1 MNMAIKC
8 IPTGLILVI
17 CSLFLTGIA
26 GAATPISTIQ
36 AGNTVFIGEQGL
48 DITAAMGGDT
58 ILGWWAS
65 GAAVSSTSP
74 DYTVTVANPAS
85 FSVYPS
91 DFASHTGNWYH
102 MSSLTT
108 VGGTAFSVADPTL
121 AIQVEDTTVNVDVTN
136 KWVPTDDALRF
147 RIDTNLYMLT
157 QRTSVASAPITIKVQ
172 SPDGGVFTSL
182 VNQPGS
188 STSLVD
194 YAVTSTPQYTPTIW
208 NTSNRGIY
216 PPGTYTIWAECNV
229 NSMKDNYGQTGK
241 TISSQVSLLNQDKN
255 PLISNGGYVTNPTTA
270 VTTAYTRTTAI
281 TTAPATTVIT
291 TTTTAAPT
299 TELTTAAPATLSE
312 TVAIQ
317 TSAPIPA
324 HTTMSPGFG
333 PACAL
338 LAILAGIVLLT
349 KKN

>member
-8 IPTGLILVI
+8 IPAGLILAL
-17 CSLFLTGIA
+17 CCLFITGTA

-85 FSVYPS
+85 FSLYPS

-108 VGGTAFSVADPTL
+108 VGGTAFSVADPN
-121 AIQVEDTTVNVDVTN
+121 IGIRVEDTTVNVDVTD

-147 RIDTNLYMLT
+147 RIDTNLYQLT
-157 QRTSVASAPITIKVQ
+157 QRTGVASAPITIKVQ
-172 SPDGGVFTSL
+172 SPDGGIFTSL

-194 YAVTSTPQYTPTIW
+194 YPVTTTPQYTPTIW

-216 PPGTYTIWAECNV
+216 PPGAYSIWAECNV
-229 NSMKDNYGQTGK
+229 NAMKDNYGLTGK
-241 TISSQVSLLNQDKN
+241 TVSTHVSLLNQDKN
-255 PLISNGGYVTNPTTA
+255 PLISNKGYVTNPTTA

-281 TTAPATTVIT
+281 TTAPITPVIT

-299 TELTTAAPATLSE
+299 TELPIASPATPSE
-312 TVAIQ
+312 TVAEV
-317 TSAPIPA
+317 TSIPSPV
-324 HTTMSPGFG
+324 HTTKTPGFG

-338 LAILAGIVLLT
+338 VAILAGIVLLA